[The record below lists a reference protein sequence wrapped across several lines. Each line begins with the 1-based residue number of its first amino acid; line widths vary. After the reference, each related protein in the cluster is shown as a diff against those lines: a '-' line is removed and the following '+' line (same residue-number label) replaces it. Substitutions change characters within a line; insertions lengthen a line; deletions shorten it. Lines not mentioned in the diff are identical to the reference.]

1 MEVSAT
7 AGAKPDKIRALETVR
22 ACCGGLFVL
31 TELRA
36 KSKKT
41 VSGGRGILG
50 YDSARGRYIL
60 SWADARS
67 TSLAIGGG
75 DYDEEKDTITFF
87 YERPDGS
94 GSTQLMR
101 DVYAW
106 EDENRRSRTISV
118 LDDDGS
124 ARPLIVIQYRRQ

>member
-1 MEVSAT
+1 VSAT
-7 AGAKPDKIRALETVR
+7 AGAKPKKSRALESVR
-22 ACCGGLFVL
+22 TCCAGMFIL
-31 TELRA
+31 TELRG

-41 VSGGRGILG
+41 VNGGRGILG

-75 DYDEEKDTITFF
+75 QYDKAKDTLTFF

-94 GSTQLMR
+94 GGMQLVR
-101 DVYAW
+101 DLFAW
-106 EDENRRSRTISV
+106 EDPDRRSRTISV
-118 LDDDGS
+118 VDDDGS
-124 ARPLIVIQYRRQ
+124 SRPLMVIQYRRK